1 MQHKSNLL
9 LALFITGS
17 AVMASAQNMSN
28 PYSIYE
34 LGDIDFR
41 KYNRT
46 AGMGNTGIAV
56 QSNTSFVDNN
66 PAAITSLIKS
76 VYLVNVAV
84 TGKSI
89 TYKGDPI
96 GLDNSNSKDFWIKR
110 FTLALKLNNFW
121 ASGIGF
127 RQFSNMNYKFSG
139 NKSIEGS
146 TQTLN
151 TYYEGDGGLH
161 EYFWTNAFAVGKK
174 KRLSFGVKS
183 SLVAGGLNHSEIIA
197 DASLPNS
204 FTTKIQD
211 YVGKLR
217 FESGVLYKKPI
228 SQKWDLALGATYTP
242 SSNIT
247 SERTVTVLEG
257 NNEVDVQEFTGN
269 KVFHL
274 PTTYGIGL
282 ALTKNEKTTYAVD
295 FVHEDWA
302 SFKVKETGWQ
312 LINSNRVSAGA
323 NFSQFSYTRNGQ
335 VEKRS
340 FQVGSFFNQSYLQI
354 RNKPIYEYG
363 FTAGMGGILGQG
375 LLYNVALEGGSRGTT
390 QQKLIKENYVQ
401 LTLSFTY
408 RDLLY
413 TKGKKYD

>member
-1 MQHKSNLL
+1 MSIIRKI
-9 LALFITGS
+9 LAGLSITCS
-17 AVMASAQNMSN
+17 CTMLHAQNMSN

-41 KYNRT
+41 HYNRT
-46 AGMGNTGIAV
+46 AGMGHTGIAFH
-56 QSNTSFVDNN
+56 SNTSFVDNN
-66 PAAITSLIKS
+66 PASITSLIKS
-76 VYLVNVAV
+76 VYLVNVAA
-84 TGKSI
+84 TGKSV

-121 ASGIGF
+121 ASGIGY
-127 RQFSNMNYKFSG
+127 RQFSNMNYKFTG
-139 NKSIEGS
+139 NKTIEGS
-146 TQTLN
+146 NQTVS
-151 TYYEGDGGLH
+151 TIYEGDGGLH

-174 KRLSFGVKS
+174 KRLSFGVRS
-183 SLVAGGLNHSEIIA
+183 SLIAGGLNHSEIIA
-197 DASLPNS
+197 DASLPNT
-204 FTTKIQD
+204 FTTQIQD

-217 FESGVLYKKPI
+217 FQGGVLYRKPV
-228 SQKWDLALGATYTP
+228 SKKWDIAIGATYAP
-242 SSNIT
+242 ASNIT

-257 NNEVDVQEFTGN
+257 SSEVNSNEFTGN

-274 PTTYGIGL
+274 PKTYGVGL
-282 ALTKNEKTTYAVD
+282 SATKNNKTTYALD

-312 LINSNRVSAGA
+312 LVNSNRISGGI
-323 NFSQFSYTRNGQ
+323 NFSQFNFTRNGV
-335 VEKRS
+335 VEKRN

-363 FTAGMGGILGQG
+363 ITAGIGGILGQG
-375 LLYNVALEGGSRGTT
+375 LLYNIALEGGSRGTT

-408 RDLLY
+408 RDILY

>member
-1 MQHKSNLL
+1 MLYKKTTLL
-9 LALFITGS
+9 TLFITGCTVI
-17 AVMASAQNMSN
+17 ANGQNMSN

-46 AGMGNTGIAV
+46 SGMGHTGIAV

-76 VYLVNVAV
+76 VYLVNVAA
-84 TGKSI
+84 TGKSV

-127 RQFSNMNYKFSG
+127 RQFSNLNYKFSG
-139 NKSIEGS
+139 DKSIEGS
-146 TQTLN
+146 NQTVTTL
-151 TYYEGDGGLH
+151 YEGDGGLH
-161 EYFWTNAFAVGKK
+161 EYFWTNAFAAGKK

-183 SLVAGGLNHSEIIA
+183 SIIAGGLNHSEIIA

-217 FESGVLYKKPI
+217 FEGGVLYKTPI
-228 SQKWDLALGATYTP
+228 SQKWDVAIGATYTP
-242 SSNIT
+242 PTDIT

-257 NNEVDVQEFTGN
+257 STEVNVNEFTGN

-274 PTTYGIGL
+274 PTTYGLGI
-282 ALTKNEKTTYAVD
+282 ALTKNQKTTYALD
-295 FVHEDWA
+295 YVHEDWA

-312 LINSNRVSAGA
+312 LINSNRISAGA
-323 NFSQFSYTRNGQ
+323 NFSQFNYSKNGV

-363 FTAGMGGILGQG
+363 VTAGIGGILGQG

-413 TKGKKYD
+413 TKGRKYD